1 MFLGYDDWKDVEST
15 RRRKSHKAFELAL
28 ERLLGERIRADGACA
43 VEMWSAL
50 ANVGWHASDGDIVS
64 YSFREAGDLVAWLRE
79 EGDYMDWYCSGDVGV
94 VAPWIGDALAAEG
107 WSWTTT
113 EGNIASSS

>member
-1 MFLGYDDWKDVEST
+1 MFLGYNDWKGVEST
-15 RRRKSHKAFELAL
+15 RQCKSHKAFELTL
-28 ERLLGERIRADGACA
+28 ERLLGERIQTDGACG

-50 ANVGWHASDGDIVS
+50 ANVDWHAPDGDIIS
-64 YSFREAGDLVAWLRE
+64 CSFREAGDLVAWLRE

-94 VAPWIGDALAAEG
+94 VAPWIGDGLAVEG

-113 EGNIASSS
+113 EGKIASSS